1 MKRWKLKSVEY
12 PMQDDRGTELMLDQW
27 EPFGVTP
34 NGRPGISIVWF
45 RKQVEVQV
53 QKKIGPVIV
62 RDTPVY
68 GTQGLEL

>member
-1 MKRWKLKSVEY
+1 MKRWNLKSVEY

-45 RKQVEVQV
+45 RKLVEI
-53 QKKIGPVIV
+53 KKEAA
-62 RDTPVY
+62 R
-68 GTQGLEL
+68 